1 MRPEQHEKMLGAPG
15 HFRIKAQTSTQGLVD
30 RMSMDT
36 TRILPQD
43 ASVIEASTLG
53 LQDSSHTIQK
63 RNHSILALKT
73 HMTGSVNGSASPLI
87 AASSHKYNSI
97 RASTRTKPPIIY
109 SSLHKKTY
117 FNALEKMLMSPEHI
131 GKGEQYSNIEVAN

>member
-1 MRPEQHEKMLGAPG
+1 
-15 HFRIKAQTSTQGLVD
+15 
-30 RMSMDT
+30 MDT
-36 TRILPQD
+36 TRILAQD
-43 ASVIEASTLG
+43 PGVIEASTLG

-63 RNHSILALKT
+63 RNNSILALKT
-73 HMTGSVNGSASPLI
+73 HMTGSINGTTSPLVG
-87 AASSHKYNSI
+87 ASSDKYRSI
-97 RASTRTKPPIIY
+97 KASTRTRPPIIY